1 MPPEDTF
8 PKTRLAFPVTEQDF
22 QALLTRLRQGVP
34 HPQDLTLDE
43 TSPELVALR
52 DWCEVSLGRIGS
64 LSLAQVAE
72 AIRVTAS
79 DPDDVE
85 LSRPG
90 RPLSE
95 KVILPE
101 AASPREI
108 PAQRIPHDPRPDWP
122 WTAIGL
128 TAGVL
133 VGLVSRRAGGLI
145 LGGTLVHWLW
155 RSQRR

>member
-1 MPPEDTF
+1 MPLEEDF
-8 PKTRLAFPVTEQDF
+8 PKTRLAFPVNEQDF
-22 QALLTRLRQGVP
+22 LALLIRLQQGVP
-34 HPQDLTLDE
+34 HPHDLTLDE

-52 DWCEVSLGRIGS
+52 DWCEVSLGQIGS

-72 AIRVTAS
+72 AIRVTLI

-85 LSRPG
+85 LDRPG
-90 RPLSE
+90 RPLPE
-95 KVILPE
+95 NAIPPKV
-101 AASPREI
+101 AGPREI
-108 PAQRIPHDPRPDWP
+108 PVQRMPQAPRPDWP

-145 LGGTLVHWLW
+145 LGGTLARWLW
-155 RSQRR
+155 QTKHR